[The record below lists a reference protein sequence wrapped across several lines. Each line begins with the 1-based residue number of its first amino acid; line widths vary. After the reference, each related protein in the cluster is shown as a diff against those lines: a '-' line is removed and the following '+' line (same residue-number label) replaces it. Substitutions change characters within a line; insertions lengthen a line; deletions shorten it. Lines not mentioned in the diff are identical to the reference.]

1 MTCRYWESWGHC
13 PDGNSTKENK
23 DKEIRKIGRFS
34 TCNWRFT
41 NTLPMLSKHMYSL
54 PTSLTEGVGIQLSN
68 LRPESGGRAA
78 HREHIDVLLLVVDCP
93 LSTLFGSFSHNF
105 SASFFW
111 SAEQCWG
118 FVWYCTCLHW
128 RHGPCH
134 SFLFVIIISFYL
146 CNIFQVHNDLQYHEQ
161 KHFAY
166 SVYLHNIST

>member
-1 MTCRYWESWGHC
+1 
-13 PDGNSTKENK
+13 
-23 DKEIRKIGRFS
+23 
-34 TCNWRFT
+34 
-41 NTLPMLSKHMYSL
+41 MLSKHMYSL

-134 SFLFVIIISFYL
+134 SYLFVIIISFYL
-146 CNIFQVHNDLQYHEQ
+146 CNIFKDFPGFPMFTCVGVIYGVKCTVHNDLQYHEH